1 MQPVPEAPKPID
13 YDKMANASI
22 RVAKESLAA
31 EEEAVKRLYPQY
43 IGMQFDT
50 ADKLSK
56 NLDNQYLNT
65 YRQAISGEMARYSGP
80 SGLENQLA
88 TLGANSMAVRPD
100 QVSGARVADVKQ
112 MQAAQA
118 GPVANVQSQ
127 GIDASAA
134 ERALMREATGGGLLG
149 QLQSQAARDLSLGRS
164 LSAEQERA
172 ATQQARS
179 GMAARGL
186 GAGTGALAAEVLN
199 RDAYATQSENARRA
213 FASGVL
219 NQGTGLQQAANQ
231 AFMGRMEGN
240 RSRELQSALSNQQTA
255 LSLGLTNA
263 QLAQSANAANFEGAQ
278 QRAMADAGYAQQAAL
293 ANQAANQDQVNANR
307 AFLQNVNQTLIGN
320 EAARSQQRL
329 GLAGLYGDLDPY
341 RAAIGPAFG
350 LGSTTLGQ
358 TSGQVRDI
366 YGGSLAM
373 AGNVE
378 SFNKNMAA
386 TDRNTILNNNAALKA
401 ASITGS
407 ASNNAGWMSMLGGLA
422 QGAGSVGGGY
432 LAGKSDRREKTAI
445 KKIGK
450 DPLGL
455 NTYEYKYK
463 GDDRTRTGPMAQDVR
478 KVLPE
483 AVEEVEIKGK
493 KRLAIRPKVLG
504 QAYADAI
511 AAEQDIMFPDGYVV
525 GSGKA

>member
-1 MQPVPEAPKPID
+1 MPAPID

-31 EEEAVKRLYPQY
+31 EEEAIKRLYPQY
-43 IGMQFDT
+43 ISMQFDT
-50 ADKLSK
+50 ADKLAGQ
-56 NLDNQYLNT
+56 LDNQYLNA

-80 SGLENQLA
+80 SELENQLA
-88 TLGANSMAVRPD
+88 TLGANSMAARPD

-112 MQAAQA
+112 
-118 GPVANVQSQ
+118 VQST
-127 GIDASAA
+127 GIDASTA
-134 ERALMREATGGGLLG
+134 EQALMREATGGGLLG

-172 ATQQARS
+172 ATQQARA

-199 RDAYATQSENARRA
+199 RDAYASARETDRRA

-219 NQGTGLQQAANQ
+219 NQGTGIQQAANQ

-240 RSRELQSALSNQQTA
+240 RARELQSAL
-255 LSLGLTNA
+255 
-263 QLAQSANAANFEGAQ
+263 ANFEGAQ

-293 ANQAANQDQVNANR
+293 ANQAANQGQFNANR

-320 EAARSQQRL
+320 EAARAQQRL
-329 GLAGLYGDLDPY
+329 GLAGLYGNLDPY
-341 RAAIGPAFG
+341 RAAMGPAFG

-378 SFNKNMAA
+378 SFNTNMAA

>member
-1 MQPVPEAPKPID
+1 MGGSPKAPKQQPVPEAPKPID

-22 RVAKESLAA
+22 RVAKETLAA

-50 ADKLSK
+50 AAKLSK
-56 NLDNQYLNT
+56 NLDNQYLGRVRGVVDEELAAASTPNT
-65 YRQAISGEMARYSGP
+65 IEAELQRQAET
-80 SGLENQLA
+80 ELA
-88 TLGANSMAVRPD
+88 
-100 QVSGARVADVKQ
+100 
-112 MQAAQA
+112 
-118 GPVANVQSQ
+118 
-127 GIDASAA
+127 
-134 ERALMREATGGGLLG
+134 
-149 QLQSQAARDLSLGRS
+149 LGRS
-164 LSAEQERA
+164 LTPEQERA
-172 ATQQARS
+172 ATQQARA

-199 RDAYATQSENARRA
+199 RDAYASQREADRRA
-213 FASGVL
+213 FAG
-219 NQGTGLQQAANQ
+219 QANQ
-231 AFMGRMEGN
+231 ID
-240 RSRELQSALSNQQTA
+240 
-255 LSLGLTNA
+255 
-263 QLAQSANAANFEGAQ
+263 LARR
-278 QRAMADAGYAQQAAL
+278 QR
-293 ANQAANQDQVNANR
+293 R
-307 AFLQNVNQTLIGN
+307 T
-320 EAARSQQRL
+320 

-341 RAAIGPAFG
+341 RAAMGPAFG

-407 ASNNAGWMSMLGGLA
+407 ATNNAGWMSMLGGLA
-422 QGAGSVGGGY
+422 EAGGSIYGGH

-455 NTYEYKYK
+455 NTYKYKYK